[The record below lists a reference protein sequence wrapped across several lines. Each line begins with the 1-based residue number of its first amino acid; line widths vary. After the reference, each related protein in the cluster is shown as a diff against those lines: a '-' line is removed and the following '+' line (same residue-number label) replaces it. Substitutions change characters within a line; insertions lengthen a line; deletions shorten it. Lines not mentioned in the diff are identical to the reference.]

1 MMNRPQE
8 ILLSEFTYDLPEE
21 NIAKFPLTER
31 DQSRL
36 LIYRKGIISES
47 KFSNLPEL
55 IDLQQRL
62 VFNDTRVIHARLKF
76 RKSSGG
82 LIEIFCL
89 EPLQPSEYQTSF
101 ASDHGV
107 VWKCLVGNA
116 RKWKDGSAL
125 IQEIRHNGRD
135 VCFKAEKRLQAGN
148 AFHIQFSWTPVQY
161 TFSEILGIFG
171 ETPIPPYLKR
181 EAVLSDSETYQTIY
195 SQEEGS
201 VAAPTAGLH
210 FTKELLKKIDARGI
224 ERLNLTLH
232 VGAGTF
238 TPVKVGNAANHP
250 MHIEKFQ
257 VTASVL
263 KLLARDDK
271 EILSTGTTTCRTL
284 ESLYWLG
291 VKILC
296 GSAGGDN
303 LHLEQWEAWDLPQDI
318 PREKALNALYERAA
332 VKPDQLL
339 KASTGIMI
347 TPGYRFRMISGLITN
362 FHQPSST
369 LLMLIAAF
377 IGDEW
382 KAVYKYAL
390 EHNFRFLS
398 YGDSSLL
405 LP

>member
-1 MMNRPQE
+1 M
-8 ILLSEFTYDLPEE
+8 
-21 NIAKFPLTER
+21 
-31 DQSRL
+31 
-36 LIYRKGIISES
+36 
-47 KFSNLPEL
+47 
-55 IDLQQRL
+55 QQRL

-76 RKSSGG
+76 RKGTGG

-107 VWKCLVGNA
+107 IWKCLVGNA
-116 RKWKDGSAL
+116 RKWKDGTAL
-125 IQEIRHNGRD
+125 IQEIRHNGQD

-148 AFHIQFSWTPVQY
+148 AFHIQFSWTPAQY

-238 TPVKVGNAANHP
+238 TPVKVGNAADHP

-257 VTASVL
+257 VTARVL
-263 KLLARDDK
+263 ELLARDDK

-291 VKILC
+291 VKIMN

-318 PREKALNALYERAA
+318 PREKALNALYKRAA
-332 VKPDQLL
+332 GEPDQLL

-347 TPGYRFRMISGLITN
+347 TPGYHFRMITGLITN

-377 IGDEW
+377 IGDDW
-382 KAVYKYAL
+382 KNVYKYAL
-390 EHNFRFLS
+390 EHDFRFLS